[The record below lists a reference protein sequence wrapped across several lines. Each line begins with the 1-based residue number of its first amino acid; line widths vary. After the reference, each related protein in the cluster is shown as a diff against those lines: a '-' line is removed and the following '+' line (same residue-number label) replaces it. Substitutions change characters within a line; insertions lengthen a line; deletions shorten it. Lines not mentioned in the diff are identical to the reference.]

1 MNATLPSGLSR
12 RAFALTFAVAALSA
26 AALLATAA
34 QAQTAG
40 DPAAG
45 KLLFD
50 DTVNQTGNQMLTGNC
65 TTCHS
70 VLSRRNRLS
79 GGGGEFA
86 IVDLTL
92 AQTRIAAAIANIP
105 AMNQF
110 GFLGDAEIR
119 HIAAYI
125 ADTPKTSYAQLD
137 FATSGVNVAQSLPL
151 DLTNAVTNSTTTATG
166 ARVTVQSV
174 AISGANA
181 ADFSITGDNCT
192 AQTLESVGA
201 MSGSSTCRVTVR
213 FSSATT
219 AGKTATLRFT
229 LDPASSTTH
238 FTRDVALSGVAAGAA
253 PAPAPAPG
261 SDDGG
266 GALGFGWLAVLAAAV
281 AALRFAPR
289 RAA

>member
-12 RAFALTFAVAALSA
+12 RAFALTLAIAALSA

-34 QAQTAG
+34 QAQTTG

-79 GGGGEFA
+79 NGGGEFA
-86 IVDLTL
+86 AVDPTA

-105 AMNQF
+105 AMSQF

-137 FATSGVNVAQSLPL
+137 FATSGVGVAQSLPL
-151 DLTNAVTNSTTTATG
+151 DLTNAVTNSTNTATG
-166 ARVTVQSV
+166 ARITVQGV
-174 AISGANA
+174 AISGADA
-181 ADFSITGDNCT
+181 SDFSITGDTCT
-192 AQTLESVGA
+192 AQTLETVGA
-201 MSGSSTCRVTVR
+201 MNGNSTCRVTVR
-213 FSSATT
+213 FTSAMT

-229 LDPASSTTH
+229 LDPASSTTN

-253 PAPAPAPG
+253 PSPAPVG
-261 SDDGG
+261 DDGG
-266 GALGFGWLAVLAAAV
+266 GALGFGWLAALAAAV
-281 AALRFAPR
+281 AALRLAPR
-289 RAA
+289 RSA